1 MNPPDNL
8 KTHAARLP
16 DAAPAPALA
25 PGEKFLRLPAVLE
38 LTGRGRSA
46 WLDDVK
52 AGKAPAPIKMGSASA
67 WLYSEV
73 SAWMAARIR
82 ESRTGAPK

>member
-1 MNPPDNL
+1 MYPPEHS
-8 KTHAARLP
+8 KTHTGRLA
-16 DAAPAPALA
+16 DAAPAHALA

-38 LTGRGRSA
+38 LTGRGRTA

-67 WLYSEV
+67 WLLSEV
-73 SAWMAARIR
+73 SAWMAERIR
-82 ESRTGAPK
+82 ESRSGGR

>member
-1 MNPPDNL
+1 MHPPEHP
-8 KTHAARLP
+8 KSHAARFP
-16 DAAPAPALA
+16 EAAPAPALA

-38 LTGRGRSA
+38 LTGRGRTA

-67 WLYSEV
+67 WLLSEV
-73 SAWMAARIR
+73 SAWMAECIR
-82 ESRTGAPK
+82 ESRSGGR